1 VDSQLGGLD
10 TDCQEYAKKLGKR
23 VGVEGRR
30 NSGGGVQLVLDGGET
45 GKTLGVESF
54 IYPKHSHTAGL

>member
-1 VDSQLGGLD
+1 VAGLGV
-10 TDCQEYAKKLGKR
+10 TCQEYAKKLGKR

-30 NSGGGVQLVLDGGET
+30 NSGGGVQLVLDGGDT
-45 GKTLGVESF
+45 GKTVGVESF